1 MPILATIKRN
11 FMRKSLAA
19 LIDSCL
25 FVAGF
30 AQSNK
35 KFATYLAVQYN
46 HTLSDLAKGNNPNGF
61 GLGLQTVL
69 HTQTIFRPTL
79 EPTGDL
85 YLYDDKVFRTDA
97 ANRPL
102 PTVSGMVNLFVGSF
116 VKLSDNIFSLLLVA
130 QVLLVAKHYWASS
143 HR

>member
-19 LIDSCL
+19 LIGSCL

-46 HTLSDLAKGNNPNGF
+46 HTLSDLTKGNNPNGF
-61 GLGLQTVL
+61 GLQTVL

-79 EPTGDL
+79 ELTGDL
-85 YLYDDKVFRTDA
+85 YLYDDKV
-97 ANRPL
+97 P
-102 PTVSGMVNLFVGSF
+102 
-116 VKLSDNIFSLLLVA
+116 
-130 QVLLVAKHYWASS
+130 H
-143 HR
+143 